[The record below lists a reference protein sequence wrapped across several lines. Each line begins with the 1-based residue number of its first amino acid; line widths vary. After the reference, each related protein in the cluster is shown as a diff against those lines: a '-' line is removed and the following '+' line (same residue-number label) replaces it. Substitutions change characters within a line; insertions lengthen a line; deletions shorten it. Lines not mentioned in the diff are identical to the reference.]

1 MRVCVCVLFEII
13 NTKWRFTYTFIHT
26 YMIMHINWSLSMFYA
41 GHFTRSC
48 NRQFAYRTSFKL
60 WYFFPYLRNW
70 GGGKKKGK
78 IKKIKNLVFV
88 QAHVLCKHLHI
99 STLRHSV
106 QRSAHCVR
114 FVMRVTSRVSTRGTH
129 NYVILVRLKRR
140 ILSLDMLVMRDEFW
154 HLRMTDLCNH

>member
-1 MRVCVCVLFEII
+1 
-13 NTKWRFTYTFIHT
+13 
-26 YMIMHINWSLSMFYA
+26 
-41 GHFTRSC
+41 
-48 NRQFAYRTSFKL
+48 
-60 WYFFPYLRNW
+60 
-70 GGGKKKGK
+70 
-78 IKKIKNLVFV
+78 VFV
-88 QAHVLCKHLHI
+88 QAHVLCKHLHT